1 MELGFESLKSRRGFL
16 PAYSYALVI
25 LILSSL
31 PGSEIEKIQLYPE
44 NLFLRVIL
52 SDPFAHFFVYGLLA
66 LLMCRGFY
74 RASRGSIPLAKV
86 ALFTIGCG
94 FLMEVYQGIL
104 PWRSFGLDDIV
115 WNTAGVLF
123 VVAVIGISRG
133 LGNYFWPQMNADK
146 HG

>member
-1 MELGFESLKSRRGFL
+1 MSRRGFL
-16 PAYSYALVI
+16 PAYSYALVL

-52 SDPFAHFFVYGLLA
+52 SDPFAHFFVHALLGLLI
-66 LLMCRGFY
+66 CRGFY
-74 RASRGSIPLAKV
+74 RESGGSVPLGKV
-86 ALFTIGCG
+86 ALFAVGYG
-94 FLMEVYQGIL
+94 LLMEVYQGLL
-104 PWRSFGLDDIV
+104 PWRSFGLDDLV

-133 LGNYFWPQMNADK
+133 LGNCFWPRMDADK